1 MSRPAGPPTI
11 HISVH
16 LEQSLLGAIDDI
28 RYGGRYPN
36 RNACLVALL
45 SEAVAARQKQDSGF
59 WGGEEVSDAD
69 VDEGETLADVILE
82 RGRGT

>member
-1 MSRPAGPPTI
+1 MTRTAGPPTI

-16 LEQSLLGAIDDI
+16 LEQPLLDAIDDI

-59 WGGEEVSDAD
+59 WSGEDATD
-69 VDEGETLADVILE
+69 TDEGESVEDIALE
-82 RGRGT
+82 RVVRGT